1 VPRQAPDLRREQ
13 ILDAVVVQIV
23 ERGLNAIRAA
33 DVAKS
38 LGISPGLIFYYF
50 PSKERWLA
58 EAFAYAAQRD
68 LEELDRILARP
79 SSAVDRL
86 QAALALYAPTG
97 KAHGWQLWIDGWA
110 AALREPEMRRVF
122 RQLDLAWQQRLTAVI
137 ASGISTGE
145 MSSAEPADSA
155 RRIAAFLDGL
165 AVQVIVRE
173 DSLSRETLRT
183 WVRDFVAHELSL
195 PATAA

>member
-1 VPRQAPDLRREQ
+1 
-13 ILDAVVVQIV
+13 
-23 ERGLNAIRAA
+23 
-33 DVAKS
+33 
-38 LGISPGLIFYYF
+38 
-50 PSKERWLA
+50 
-58 EAFAYAAQRD
+58 
-68 LEELDRILARP
+68 
-79 SSAVDRL
+79 
-86 QAALALYAPTG
+86 
-97 KAHGWQLWIDGWA
+97 
-110 AALREPEMRRVF
+110 
-122 RQLDLAWQQRLTAVI
+122 
-137 ASGISTGE
+137 

>member
-13 ILDAVVVQIV
+13 ILDAVVAQVV

-33 DVAKS
+33 DVAS
-38 LGISPGLIFYYF
+38 ALGISPGLIFYYF
-50 PSKERWLA
+50 PSKEQWLA
-58 EAFAYAAQRD
+58 EAFSYRAQKD
-68 LEELDRILARP
+68 LAELDRILERP

-97 KAHGWQLWIDGWA
+97 EAQGWRLWIDGWA

-122 RQLDLAWQQRLTAVI
+122 RELDLAWQQRLTAVI
-137 ASGISTGE
+137 SSGISTGE
-145 MSSAEPADSA
+145 MSSADPADSA

-165 AVQVIVRE
+165 AVQVVVRE
-173 DSLSRETLRT
+173 DSLSRDTLRS
-183 WVRDFVAHELSL
+183 WVREFVAHELSL
-195 PATAA
+195 PASAA